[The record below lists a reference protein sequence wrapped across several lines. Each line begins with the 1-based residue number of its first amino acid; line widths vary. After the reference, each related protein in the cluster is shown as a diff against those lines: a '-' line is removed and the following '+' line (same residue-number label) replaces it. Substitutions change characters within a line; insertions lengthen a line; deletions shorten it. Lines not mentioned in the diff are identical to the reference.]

1 MNDEVPDGYAM
12 PLRTS
17 LTRPILLGGVPR
29 AFAILN
35 ATIGAAIGF
44 GLQQPF
50 IGFPLWAVLQGAA
63 LGGDAALF
71 DALQAALLASDD
83 RNERHDLLAAL
94 GHFRAPALADR
105 ARALLLNPAL
115 DIRESRGPLMRAQA
129 RDTVTRAGLL
139 GFVRF
144 RVG

>member
-1 MNDEVPDGYAM
+1 MNDEAPDGYTM

-44 GLQQPF
+44 GLQQPL

-63 LGGDAALF
+63 AWAA
-71 DALQAALLASDD
+71 
-83 RNERHDLLAAL
+83 
-94 GHFRAPALADR
+94 
-105 ARALLLNPAL
+105 
-115 DIRESRGPLMRAQA
+115 A
-129 RDTVTRAGLL
+129 RDPWFLETWPRHLAKPVYLSA
-139 GFVRF
+139 
-144 RVG
+144 

>member
-63 LGGDAALF
+63 AWAA
-71 DALQAALLASDD
+71 
-83 RNERHDLLAAL
+83 
-94 GHFRAPALADR
+94 
-105 ARALLLNPAL
+105 
-115 DIRESRGPLMRAQA
+115 A
-129 RDTVTRAGLL
+129 RDPWFLETWPRHLAKPVYISA
-139 GFVRF
+139 
-144 RVG
+144 